1 MQNNKFKELVFAVC
15 SGQLVFLL
23 VESLKVIQNTK
34 SVADSAARDLEVE
47 SKKQRAALGKTNHRI
62 FANHGKKVIRKWGS

>member
-23 VESLKVIQNTK
+23 VESLKVI
-34 SVADSAARDLEVE
+34 
-47 SKKQRAALGKTNHRI
+47 
-62 FANHGKKVIRKWGS
+62 